1 MIHSQDG
8 AHMMSRGDGEE
19 DGFASVAVGEDAGD
33 VVGGGLRF
41 SEGGDV
47 GVAGEGEDLF
57 GEEGEGGLLLA
68 DHAADEGV
76 DDDEQGELGGVLAQ
90 SEAGW
95 VDHVG
100 ILNYSTN

>member
-1 MIHSQDG
+1 M
-8 AHMMSRGDGEE
+8 
-19 DGFASVAVGEDAGD
+19 AVGEDAGD
-33 VVGGGLRF
+33 VVGGGLRY
-41 SEGGDV
+41 SEGGDVGEDV

-76 DDDEQGELGGVLAQ
+76 DDDEHGELGGVLAQ

-95 VDHVG
+95 VDDVG
-100 ILNYSTN
+100 ILNYSTK